1 MRVIAVVCQKGGT
14 GKTTIS
20 TELAVLST
28 KQGLATVVFDIDPQA
43 SATIWS
49 DDRGGEPPQVV
60 PAQAPRLP
68 IMLTAAEKQGAEVV
82 VVDTGPSAD
91 SAALA
96 AARAADLILVP
107 AKCTIRDLKAL
118 GPTIRSIADSVP
130 GKRVVVILSMVP
142 INGAVTRE
150 AVRYLDAAKIEVCP
164 VRLHQRAAYYNGLGA
179 GRSSAEWEP
188 GGKAAG
194 EAQDLWKWVCTQAGI
209 DVSVHARMPKP
220 LDADVRT

>member
-28 KQGLATVVFDIDPQA
+28 KQGLATVVFDVDPQA

-49 DDRGGEPPQVV
+49 DDRGGQPPQVV

-68 IMLTAAEKQGAEVV
+68 VMLAAAEKQGADVV

-96 AARAADLILVP
+96 AARAADIILVP

-118 GPTIRSIADSVP
+118 GPTIRSIADTVP
-130 GKRVVVILSMVP
+130 SKRLVVVLSMVP
-142 INGAVTRE
+142 INGSVTRE
-150 AVRYLDAAKIEVCP
+150 AVRYLEASKIEVCP

-179 GRSSAEWEP
+179 GQSSVEWEP
-188 GGKAAG
+188 AGKAAG
-194 EAQDLWKWVCTQAGI
+194 EATALWKWVCAQTGI
-209 DVSVHARMPKP
+209 RVTTHARMH
-220 LDADVRT
+220 AWAETDVSA